1 MGLQGL
7 LGQVNCAQATARAR
21 VKPAGDSMPVAARR
35 SFTREELDEVF
46 PRPPLRE
53 VAFELR
59 FPPRLRVQAE
69 NWRLQDQLVSD
80 YPEVGK
86 ESAIQANGTILDVS
100 VFNNPRESRVIKI
113 THQNFL
119 IAFTRYVK
127 FEDFKAEVLA
137 RSEQFCRTF
146 GVEKFVRVGL
156 RYVNEI
162 GLPSNAP
169 GALLAYVRPVLKFDS
184 FPIESIDQFAVEI
197 RSRLENHWVTV
208 RTALIPGVL
217 QTYVLDIDCHAEGP
231 TDINDCRTLLDTFH
245 QGAQYIFLDH
255 ITDEYKAL
263 MRKTDG

>member
-1 MGLQGL
+1 ME
-7 LGQVNCAQATARAR
+7 V
-21 VKPAGDSMPVAARR
+21 MARR

-69 NWRLQDQLVSD
+69 IWRLQDQLVAD
-80 YPEVGK
+80 YPDVGK
-86 ESAIQANGTILDVS
+86 ETAIQPNGTILDVS
-100 VFNNPRESRVIKI
+100 VFGNPRESRVIKI

-119 IAFTRYVK
+119 IAFTRYVR
-127 FEDFKAEVLA
+127 FEDFKAEVLS

-146 GVEKFVRVGL
+146 GIDSFLRVGL

-162 GLPSNAP
+162 GLPGTTP
-169 GALLAYVRPVLKFDS
+169 GSLLTYVRPVLKFER

-197 RSRLENHWVTV
+197 RSRREHQAVTV

-217 QTYVLDIDCHAEGP
+217 QTYVLDIDCH
-231 TDINDCRTLLDTFH
+231 TDGATSLDQCRGLLDSFH
-245 QGAQYIFLDH
+245 DGAQQIFLDH
-255 ITDEYKAL
+255 ITEEYKNL
-263 MRKTDG
+263 MRKNNG